1 MIDKMDIKIKVY
13 KFLQTIPY
21 SKVISYQT
29 IADKFDINPRYVG
42 KIMNQNKNPDIY
54 PCYKVVRSDWNLW
67 WYNWWSHNKI
77 KRLKS
82 DWIQIMNN
90 KIDKKYFR

>member
-1 MIDKMDIKIKVY
+1 MNTINYPLNIIDKMDIKIKVY

-42 KIMNQNKNPDIY
+42 KIMNQNQNPDIY
-54 PCYKVVRSDWNLW
+54 PCYKVVRSD
-67 WYNWWSHNKI
+67 
-77 KRLKS
+77 
-82 DWIQIMNN
+82 
-90 KIDKKYFR
+90 